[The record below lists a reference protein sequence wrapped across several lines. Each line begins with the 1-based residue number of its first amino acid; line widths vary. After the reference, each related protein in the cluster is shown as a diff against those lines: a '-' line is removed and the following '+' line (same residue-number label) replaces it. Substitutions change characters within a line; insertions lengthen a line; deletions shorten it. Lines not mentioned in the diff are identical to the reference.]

1 MDIPENEAQQV
12 KGLVA
17 DTPCSKGH
25 DCLNLP
31 PGTLCKAKFGTG
43 RRVLFCL
50 DENSQAC
57 GYSTTFAY
65 GVLCT
70 CAVRQYIAQHLHR

>member
-12 KGLVA
+12 KALMA

-25 DCLNLP
+25 ECLNLTD
-31 PGTLCKAKFGTG
+31 GRLCKAKLGAEG
-43 RRVLFCL
+43 RVLFCL
-50 DENSQAC
+50 DENSEAC

-65 GVLCT
+65 GRLCT
-70 CAVRQYIAQHLHR
+70 CAVRQYIARHLHR